1 MIGMPTGCLLYIG
14 RLLID
19 IGKYSHVFAL
29 VEHFN
34 WEARLL
40 NWARITEYDSKKT
53 YFIDFPY
60 VKEAFL
66 WI

>member
-1 MIGMPTGCLLYIG
+1 M
-14 RLLID
+14 D
-19 IGKYSHVFAL
+19 IGKYSHAFAL

-40 NWARITEYDSKKT
+40 WARITEYDSKKT
-53 YFIDFPY
+53 YFINFPY
-60 VKEAFL
+60 VKETFL